1 MNVSVIIPAYNAAET
16 IADTLESLL
25 AQTHS
30 NWEAIV
36 VDDGSTDET
45 AEVTKKFAE
54 RDARIRMIKQ
64 PNGGEGAA
72 RNAGIAQ
79 ARYDWLLFLDA
90 DDWILPLH
98 LERLTYKLVSN
109 PELDAVHCL
118 SARVACDRTLVCDKY
133 EPPEGDMFSTL
144 ARRAAFPIHACIV
157 RKSLA
162 EAVGSFD
169 TSLRTS
175 PDWDLWQRIAR
186 TGARFGAVREVLAF
200 YRMRPN
206 SASLEACQLFNDG
219 LCILRRGHSPDP
231 RVKNPHP
238 DHANGLPRE
247 QIRTQE
253 FYLLSWCAG
262 LLLGRGKDARPL
274 FEIVK
279 EDNYPELYP
288 DAVAQ
293 CIFESATLP
302 ICRPSYAWEELWPS
316 IRQHIE
322 NFFVALEKQS
332 MAPELAHRAIT
343 ALKKM
348 ILKHSASWRPIIEE
362 HEQTIEKQKACIEEL
377 EQGKA
382 LIEKERNYLLQVEK
396 EYLQTIEI
404 QKAHIEE
411 LKHSKLLIEKERNNL
426 QYLEKEYKQTTE
438 ILKARIEELEQG
450 KALIEKERNDLQLLK
465 KEHEQ
470 TIESQKAHI
479 EELKHGKASLEEQRR
494 NWQRLAEER
503 EIIIAKLQETLW
515 VRLGLRLG
523 TLKQTNIVNFEG
535 NQGKKR

>member
-36 VDDGSTDET
+36 VDDGSNDET
-45 AEVTKKFAE
+45 AEVTKNFIE

-72 RNAGIAQ
+72 RNTGIAQ

-98 LERLTYKLVSN
+98 LERLTYELVSN

-118 SARVACDRTLVCDKY
+118 SARVACDGTRIFEKY
-133 EPPEGDMFSTL
+133 LPPEGDMFSTL

-157 RKSLA
+157 RKSLV
-162 EAVGSFD
+162 EVVGKFD

-186 TGARFGAVREVLAF
+186 TGARFGAVREVLAL
-200 YRMRPN
+200 YRMRPD
-206 SASLEACQLFNDG
+206 SASLNEYQLLVDG
-219 LCILRRGHSPDP
+219 LRVLKQGHSADP
-231 RVKNPHP
+231 RVQNPHP
-238 DHANGLPRE
+238 DHSNGMPSE

-262 LLLGRGKDARPL
+262 LLLGSGKDARPL

-293 CIFESATLP
+293 CVFEAATLP
-302 ICRPSYAWEELWPS
+302 ICRPPHAWEDLWPS

-332 MAPELAHRAIT
+332 MAPELARRAIA

-348 ILKHSASWRPIIEE
+348 ILRHSLSWRPIIEE
-362 HEQTIEKQKACIEEL
+362 HEQAIERQKVRIEGL
-377 EQGKA
+377 EQGKM

-396 EYLQTIEI
+396 QHLQTIES

-411 LKHSKLLIEKERNNL
+411 LKHSKV
-426 QYLEKEYKQTTE
+426 
-438 ILKARIEELEQG
+438 
-450 KALIEKERNDLQLLK
+450 LIEKERNDLQLLK

-470 TIESQKAHI
+470 TIGKLLALI
-479 EELKHGKASLEEQRR
+479 EELKQGKMLMEQQIS
-494 NWQRLAEER
+494 NWQQLAEER
-503 EIIIAKLQETLW
+503 ESIITKLQEKLW

-523 TLKQTNIVNFEG
+523 TLKQPNIVNLER
-535 NQGKKR
+535 NQGKKH